1 MYQNPSTSKYTVQ
14 GFMLRKFQIRNQDYV
29 HFWYLDHCLS
39 LWKDGYNLKFT
50 SRCWAVL
57 MNPLPLLKPLRVEK
71 ISDDT
76 GYIDW
81 MMLHNR
87 IYIINTA
94 IQKSTYMS
102 VNSSI
107 CTLVALW
114 LDAWFFPNFL
124 YTQKTVFGFVLL
136 YVRGRGRC

>member
-1 MYQNPSTSKYTVQ
+1 
-14 GFMLRKFQIRNQDYV
+14 MLRKFQIHNQDDV

-76 GYIDW
+76 RYIDW

-94 IQKSTYMS
+94 IQKSTHMS

-107 CTLVALW
+107 CMLVALW
-114 LDAWFFPNFL
+114 LDAWVFPNFL